1 MAKKK
6 PSDFSDAVMEKIISL
21 CKRRGFVFPSSDVYG
36 GLNGCWDY
44 GPLGVELKRNVKEAW
59 WNAMVT
65 SREDVV
71 GQDASILMN
80 PKVWHAS
87 GHVDNF
93 SDPLVDCRQC
103 KHRFKA
109 DSLEGERCPDCGG
122 ELTEPRTFN
131 LMFKTFVGPVEDS
144 ANAVYLRPETAQGIF
159 VNFSNVQTAART
171 KLPFGI
177 AQIGKAFRNE
187 INPRNFT
194 FRSREFE
201 QMEMEFF
208 VTPGDDDTW
217 YEYWRDTRFQ
227 WYLDLGVNKDNLR
240 LRDHEQDELA
250 HYAKGCVDVEYKF
263 PWGWSELEG
272 VANRTDFDLKKHQE
286 HSGKKLNY
294 FDEARKERYVPF
306 VIEPSAGVDRS
317 TLAFLVDAYVEEEE
331 RTVLR
336 LHPRLAPIKV
346 GIFPLLRKQG
356 QPEKAHEIQAILQK
370 HMTVVYDQA
379 GAVGRRYRR
388 QDEIGTPFCITV
400 DHQTADDDTVTLRH
414 RDSMEQE
421 RVKVSDL
428 LTKLLGLIHG

>member
-21 CKRRGFVFPSSDVYG
+21 CKRRGFIFPSSDVYG

-59 WNAMVT
+59 WRAMVT

-80 PKVWHAS
+80 PRVWEAS
-87 GHVDNF
+87 GHVENF
-93 SDPLVDCRQC
+93 SDPLVDCKRC

-109 DSLEGERCPDCGG
+109 DSLEGDKCPDCGG
-122 ELTEPRTFN
+122 ELTDPRRFN

-144 ANAVYLRPETAQGIF
+144 ANAVFLRPETAQGIF
-159 VNFSNVQTAART
+159 VNFSNIQTSTRL

-177 AQIGKAFRNE
+177 AQVGKAFRNE

-201 QMEMEFF
+201 QMEMEYF
-208 VTPGDDDTW
+208 VPPGEDDRW
-217 YEYWRDTRFQ
+217 YAYWRDTRFQ
-227 WYLDLGVNKDNLR
+227 WYLGLGINPENLR
-240 LRDHEQDELA
+240 LRDHETTELA
-250 HYAKGCVDVEYKF
+250 HYAKGCVDVEFKF

-286 HSGKKLNY
+286 FSGKKLNY
-294 FDEARKERYVPF
+294 FDEARKERYVPY

-346 GIFPLLRKQG
+346 GIFPLLRKEG
-356 QPEKAHEIQAILQK
+356 QPERAMAIRDLLK
-370 HMTVVYDQA
+370 GHMHVEYDQA

-388 QDEIGTPFCITV
+388 QDEIGTPFCVTV

-414 RDSMEQE
+414 RDAMDQE
-421 RVKVSDL
+421 RVKIDDL
-428 LTKLLGLIHG
+428 LGKLLGLINA